1 MVICC
6 VTCSLMTLTILSIW
20 SSGLG
25 SKEDLKYVK
34 QEDIADLLP
43 VIQQRKLIDA
53 FKIETEIITLDLQ
66 VLPSPTTS
74 VCSHSTT
81 FSSPSGTSLLS
92 CSESSGTEESQPSSH
107 RKSWSESFEIPW
119 NAMPVDLRSDISD
132 GRRPSPT
139 SRRQMVRVI
148 TDEMR
153 KYEPNPTRSQCL
165 TVCKKVVRQYPNSFA
180 DQLHNGQVLGNGYAS
195 LLIQVKNRIDNLNRT
210 SSFRQHRSSSH
221 GEKRGPTDI
230 YGCARFQPSLP
241 PDENENTVETKRQKL
256 EGIYI
261 RDGINGAERAEVKQL
276 METTF
281 YLQRCHINALP
292 APTIEDLRTKWP
304 YLFTQKGLY
313 AHFEHL
319 TDIPVLRTLE
329 LSMAE
334 FGRTIVELLKTKPT
348 NAGVNEVLSL
358 GEDVQLSLRVIQLL
372 MAHFSESITG
382 LILLAKECATAADI
396 EKTIS
401 IPETPRLILLGEMAG
416 SCIQR
421 WMISVEGHIIC
432 EGIQPTFLTG
442 LAALFSCFYTFNLQ
456 YQEEAA
462 CTLEFIQRRFVGI
475 NPERGSKAGRGKV
488 VSKRTGKVANKK
500 TLTVN
505 PNVSTLLR
513 RLMDFEW
520 DFI

>member
-1 MVICC
+1 
-6 VTCSLMTLTILSIW
+6 
-20 SSGLG
+20 
-25 SKEDLKYVK
+25 
-34 QEDIADLLP
+34 
-43 VIQQRKLIDA
+43 
-53 FKIETEIITLDLQ
+53 
-66 VLPSPTTS
+66 
-74 VCSHSTT
+74 
-81 FSSPSGTSLLS
+81 
-92 CSESSGTEESQPSSH
+92 
-107 RKSWSESFEIPW
+107 
-119 NAMPVDLRSDISD
+119 MPVDLRSDISD

-261 RDGINGAERAEVKQL
+261 RDGINGAERAE
-276 METTF
+276 
-281 YLQRCHINALP
+281 
-292 APTIEDLRTKWP
+292 
-304 YLFTQKGLY
+304 
-313 AHFEHL
+313 
-319 TDIPVLRTLE
+319 
-329 LSMAE
+329 
-334 FGRTIVELLKTKPT
+334 
-348 NAGVNEVLSL
+348 
-358 GEDVQLSLRVIQLL
+358 
-372 MAHFSESITG
+372 
-382 LILLAKECATAADI
+382 ECATAADI